1 MQRLLAQIG
10 RTQRLNAI
18 NVLKRSAGLTVRE
31 LAGELG
37 MSYMGAKQIC
47 LDLEKDGFLQT
58 FRRHHGVGRPEILY
72 SLTEKAQA
80 LFPQADNAVVL
91 SLLDQARKLFGA
103 GAPEKLLFLHYQKLT
118 EGYVSKLEET
128 ADPHD
133 RVRKFAKIRDQE
145 GYIANVLED
154 PIRIVERHHPL
165 QGVLDTYPEIA
176 AMEKDMFQKVLRQPV
191 TREQTGSGPGL
202 QTVYVLS

>member
-18 NVLKRSAGLTVRE
+18 NVLKRSTGLTVRE

-80 LFPQADNAVVL
+80 LFPQADNGVVL
-91 SLLDQARKLFGA
+91 SLLEQARKLFGA
-103 GAPEKLLFLHYQKLT
+103 GASEKLLYLHYQKLT
-118 EGYVSKLEET
+118 ENYLAKLGDIS
-128 ADPHD
+128 DPAE
-133 RVRKFAKIRDQE
+133 RAGKLARIRDHE
-145 GYIANVLED
+145 GYIANLLED
-154 PIRIVERHHPL
+154 PLRIVERHHPL
-165 QGVLDTYPEIA
+165 QGVLDTYPEIVTL
-176 AMEKDMFQKVLRQPV
+176 EKDMFQKVLRLSV
-191 TREQTGSGPGL
+191 TREQTGSGPAM

>member
-31 LAGELG
+31 LAAELG

-103 GAPEKLLFLHYQKLT
+103 GTPEKLLFLHYQKLA
-118 EGYVSKLEET
+118 EGYVSKLGDIT
-128 ADPHD
+128 DPME
-133 RVRKFAKIRDQE
+133 RAQKFARIRDQE
-145 GYIANVLED
+145 GYIANVLEE
-154 PIRIVERHHPL
+154 PLRIVERHHPL
-165 QGVLDTYPEIA
+165 KGVVDSYPEIA
-176 AMEKDMFQKVLRQPV
+176 TMEKDLFQKVLRQSV
-191 TREQTGSGPGL
+191 TREQTGSGAGM

>member
-31 LAGELG
+31 LSGELG

-58 FRRHHGVGRPEILY
+58 FRRNHGVGRPEILY

-80 LFPQADNAVVL
+80 LFPQADNTVVL

-103 GAPEKLLFLHYQKLT
+103 GAPEKLLFLYYQKLT
-118 EGYVSKLEET
+118 EGYLSKLGEVG
-128 ADPHD
+128 D
-133 RVRKFAKIRDQE
+133 RTERAQKFARIRDKE
-145 GYIANVLED
+145 GYIANVFEEPL
-154 PIRIVERHHPL
+154 RIVERHHPM

-176 AMEKDMFQKVLRQPV
+176 AMEKDMFQKVLRLSV
-191 TREQTGSGPGL
+191 TREQSGSSPAL
-202 QTVYVLS
+202 ETVYVLS

>member
-80 LFPQADNAVVL
+80 LFPQADNVVVL

-103 GAPEKLLFLHYQKLT
+103 GAPEKLLYLHYQKLT
-118 EGYVSKLEET
+118 ESYLARLGDISDPAERAGKL
-128 ADPHD
+128 A
-133 RVRKFAKIRDQE
+133 RIRDQE
-145 GYIANVLED
+145 GYIANLLED
-154 PIRIVERHHPL
+154 PLRIVERHHPL
-165 QGVLDTYPEIA
+165 QGVLDTYPEIVTL
-176 AMEKDMFQKVLRQPV
+176 EKDMFQKILRLSV
-191 TREQTGSGPGL
+191 TREQTGSGPAM

>member
-72 SLTEKAQA
+72 SLTDKAQA

-103 GAPEKLLFLHYQKLT
+103 GAPEKLLYLHYQKLA
-118 EGYVSKLEET
+118 EGYLARLEGVGDALER
-128 ADPHD
+128 A
-133 RVRKFAKIRDQE
+133 RKFAKVRDQE
-145 GYIANVLED
+145 GHIANLVEEPL
-154 PIRIVERHHPL
+154 RLVERHHPL
-165 QGVLDTYPEIA
+165 QAVLATYPEIA
-176 AMEKDMFQKVLRQPV
+176 ALEKDMVQKVLRMTV
-191 TREQTGSGPGL
+191 TREQTGDGATV
-202 QTVYVLS
+202 QTVYLLS

>member
-80 LFPQADNAVVL
+80 LFPQADNGVVL

-103 GAPEKLLFLHYQKLT
+103 GAPEKLLYLHYQKLT
-118 EGYVSKLEET
+118 ESYLVKLGDISDLAER
-128 ADPHD
+128 AGKLA
-133 RVRKFAKIRDQE
+133 RIRDQE
-145 GYIANVLED
+145 GYIANLLEE
-154 PIRIVERHHPL
+154 PLRIVERHHPL
-165 QGVLDTYPEIA
+165 QGVLDTYPEIVT
-176 AMEKDMFQKVLRQPV
+176 MEKDMFQKVLRLSV
-191 TREQTGSGPGL
+191 TREQTGSGPAM

>member
-1 MQRLLAQIG
+1 M
-10 RTQRLNAI
+10 
-18 NVLKRSAGLTVRE
+18 
-31 LAGELG
+31 
-37 MSYMGAKQIC
+37 
-47 LDLEKDGFLQT
+47 
-58 FRRHHGVGRPEILY
+58 GRPEILY

-118 EGYVSKLEET
+118 ESYVSKLEET

>member
-1 MQRLLAQIG
+1 M
-10 RTQRLNAI
+10 
-18 NVLKRSAGLTVRE
+18 TVRE

-80 LFPQADNAVVL
+80 LFPQADNVVVL

-103 GAPEKLLFLHYQKLT
+103 GAPEKLLYLHYQKLT
-118 EGYVSKLEET
+118 ESYLARLGDISDPAERAGKL
-128 ADPHD
+128 A
-133 RVRKFAKIRDQE
+133 RIRDQE
-145 GYIANVLED
+145 GYIANLLED
-154 PIRIVERHHPL
+154 PLRIVERHHPL
-165 QGVLDTYPEIA
+165 QGVLDTYPEIVTL
-176 AMEKDMFQKVLRQPV
+176 EKDMFQKVLRLSV
-191 TREQTGSGPGL
+191 TREQTGSGPAM